1 MVTTPEPTS
10 ITDSYSLLKSL
21 NRHPRF
27 SREMTQIKVLANR
40 VENPQDGRSLYQKL
54 NAVVSRYLKLPLGYL
69 GSIPQD
75 PHLSNAVM
83 QQQPVS
89 LQNENAKSSR
99 AFEEIT
105 RILMYGEDA
114 VQIKKRGMAA
124 FFSHIVVNKKKME
137 NENYKI

>member
-1 MVTTPEPTS
+1 M
-10 ITDSYSLLKSL
+10 KSL

-40 VENPQDGRSLYQKL
+40 VDNSQDGRVLYQKL
-54 NAVVSRYLKLPLGYL
+54 NAVVSRYLKLPLGYM

-75 PHLSNAVM
+75 SQLSNAVM
-83 QQQPVS
+83 QQKPVS
-89 LQNENAKSSR
+89 LQNENAKSSK

-105 RILMYGEDA
+105 RVMMYGEEA
-114 VQIKKRGMAA
+114 GQVKKRGMAA

-137 NENYKI
+137 AESNKI